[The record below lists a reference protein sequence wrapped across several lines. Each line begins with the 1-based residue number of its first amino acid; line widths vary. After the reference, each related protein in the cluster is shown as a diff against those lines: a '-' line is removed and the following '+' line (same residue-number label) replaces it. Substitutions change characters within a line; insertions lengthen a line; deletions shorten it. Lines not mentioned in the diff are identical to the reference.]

1 MRGSAKALNSPG
13 WQRKAMAKR
22 SVEQSRYGIV
32 KNSAAPKGEKGRE
45 MKVLTY
51 FIGIVSGCA
60 IGMYVAVKLL
70 VESGRIELPPEEKK

>member
-1 MRGSAKALNSPG
+1 
-13 WQRKAMAKR
+13 
-22 SVEQSRYGIV
+22 
-32 KNSAAPKGEKGRE
+32 

-51 FIGIVSGCA
+51 LIGIISGCV

>member
-1 MRGSAKALNSPG
+1 
-13 WQRKAMAKR
+13 MAKR
-22 SVEQSRYGIV
+22 SVEQSRHGIV

-51 FIGIVSGCA
+51 ISGVIIGCV
-60 IGMYVAVKLL
+60 IGMYVAVRLL